1 MSQEPAPRTNAQ
13 AALQAAA
20 TIHAGKAGYTSA
32 QTATNL
38 AFQFKNWLDMHDKR
52 DIERGIGEVRL
63 DTVPNLAEPS
73 IRSTLN
79 SGHPDDD
86 RGVPKPGPRPGPK
99 HFLTEDH
106 NGDPVC
112 HCGWNPAQQPGG
124 WNLLHRENARQW
136 IRDHIAAYKPILP
149 PDGTVPGR

>member
-1 MSQEPAPRTNAQ
+1 MTTNAQ

-20 TIHAGKAGYTSA
+20 TVHAGSKGYTSA
-32 QTATNL
+32 QTVTNM
-38 AFQFKNWLDMHDKR
+38 AFQFKNWLDTKDR
-52 DIERGIGEVRL
+52 QD
-63 DTVPNLAEPS
+63 AE
-73 IRSTLN
+73 
-79 SGHPDDD
+79 
-86 RGVPKPGPRPGPK
+86 KARPGPK